1 MSSQLELPAHV
12 LTPLWPES
20 VFCVPLRISWFAMA
34 AGYQRLADVQAVLVI
49 SQPWSDMIRSGF
61 KTMELRSSSFRK
73 YEGQWIGLATS
84 GSGALWGAARI
95 SKSTLLNEQTMYAPE
110 LFSQHRVAREEIAR
124 LRAGRAAAGSRSPWK
139 KIYGL
144 SLDGLVTFPQPLPYK
159 HTRGAIGVVR
169 LLDNEVFKRARA
181 HVLAQQM
188 TAAPLQQAGPNQ
200 DHIGSVRPLVRCR
213 LE

>member
-1 MSSQLELPAHV
+1 MRCCTMSSQLELPAHV

-84 GSGALWGAARI
+84 SIEMALCRIKHRACSSPCRPNPTQSSTTIEVQSKWRCAELNSFQPRPGATRPHTKFNNNRGSTEMALC
-95 SKSTLLNEQTMYAPE
+95 
-110 LFSQHRVAREEIAR
+110 RVKH
-124 LRAGRAAAGSRSPWK
+124 RAGSSPCRPMPGVGWCSGRIGPARSSTEPK
-139 KIYGL
+139 EYQL
-144 SLDGLVTFPQPLPYK
+144 
-159 HTRGAIGVVR
+159 
-169 LLDNEVFKRARA
+169 
-181 HVLAQQM
+181 
-188 TAAPLQQAGPNQ
+188 
-200 DHIGSVRPLVRCR
+200 
-213 LE
+213 

>member
-84 GSGALWGAARI
+84 SIEMALCRI
-95 SKSTLLNEQTMYAPE
+95 KHRACSSPCRSNPTQSSTTIEVQSKWRCAE
-110 LFSQHRVAREEIAR
+110 LSIAR
-124 LRAGRAAAGSRSPWK
+124 
-139 KIYGL
+139 
-144 SLDGLVTFPQPLPYK
+144 VQ
-159 HTRGAIGVVR
+159 
-169 LLDNEVFKRARA
+169 A
-181 HVLAQQM
+181 HVDQCPESVGAQDE
-188 TAAPLQQAGPNQ
+188 LGPQEVQPNPKNTNS
-200 DHIGSVRPLVRCR
+200 DRVRGDCAFFFDSKGKEKGIIILFRVVDRTSVG
-213 LE
+213 